1 MAGNPQV
8 LGLLEEML
16 DSGKTPEEV
25 CRNCPELLPEVRER
39 WQAFCRID
47 AEVGALLPEPG
58 SFRDAEAIPPVPPAA
73 GIRARDALARLP
85 ARPRRRPPD
94 SHKYPAT
101 RWRRCSAGAAWAWC
115 TGPSTWR

>member
-25 CRNCPELLPEVRER
+25 CRNCPELLDEVRQR
-39 WQAFCRID
+39 WMEFRLID

-85 ARPRRRPPD
+85 VEERKQWERLWSDVDALLRRVSQPE
-94 SHKYPAT
+94 
-101 RWRRCSAGAAWAWC
+101 
-115 TGPSTWR
+115 